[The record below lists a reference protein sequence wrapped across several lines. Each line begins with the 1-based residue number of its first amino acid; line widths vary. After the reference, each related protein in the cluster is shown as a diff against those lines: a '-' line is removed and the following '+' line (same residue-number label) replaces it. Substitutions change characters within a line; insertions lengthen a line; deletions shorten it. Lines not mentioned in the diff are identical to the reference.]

1 MGLEFLD
8 DSFSPFSIVRSSR
21 NIRACSPHSTWHN
34 LTVRV
39 NLIYP
44 SARVEYSSLIK
55 EAVMGIGRQEGAPTL
70 QVIVGRAVKG
80 ALRRM
85 QNRFRSQFQSNE
97 EYEHSRAL
105 RFYIPIIA
113 KNLSEAAGRV
123 NDKACKERLTD
134 MFTLDVLNDQS
145 QLESKL
151 KTILVERLGS
161 STLLESRRA

>member
-8 DSFSPFSIVRSSR
+8 DSFSPFSIVRSNR
-21 NIRACSPHSTWHN
+21 TIRACSPHSTWHN

-55 EAVMGIGRQEGAPTL
+55 EAVVGIGRPEGSPTL
-70 QVIVGRAVKG
+70 QVIVARAVKG
-80 ALRRM
+80 SLRRM

-123 NDKACKERLTD
+123 NDKSCKERLND
-134 MFTLDVLNDQS
+134 MFTFEVLNDQT
-145 QLESKL
+145 QLESKF
-151 KTILVERLGS
+151 KSILVERLGC
-161 STLLESRRA
+161 STSLESRSA